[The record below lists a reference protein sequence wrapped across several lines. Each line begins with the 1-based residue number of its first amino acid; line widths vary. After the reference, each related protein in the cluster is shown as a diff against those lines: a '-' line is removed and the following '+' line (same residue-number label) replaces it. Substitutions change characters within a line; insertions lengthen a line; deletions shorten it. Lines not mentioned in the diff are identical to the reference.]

1 MLPTVVALALL
12 QAAHSSS
19 RDEGFHGISYSRR
32 QHLLGEQVRQKCQDI
47 HEKGK
52 GYEEMVSKTIC
63 S

>member
-1 MLPTVVALALL
+1 MVALTLL
-12 QAAHSSS
+12 QAAHASS

-47 HEKGK
+47 HERGK
-52 GYEEMVSKTIC
+52 GYEEMVRTTIC